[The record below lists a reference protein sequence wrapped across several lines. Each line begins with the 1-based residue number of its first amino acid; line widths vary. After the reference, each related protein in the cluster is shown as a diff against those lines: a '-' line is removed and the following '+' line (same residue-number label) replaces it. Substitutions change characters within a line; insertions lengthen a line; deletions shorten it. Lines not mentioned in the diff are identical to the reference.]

1 MKRVFLAGPNSSL
14 RTKTSSSRRSEDAPL
29 HFECCGGL
37 LLLLLPLRLFCLLEE
52 ADELFD
58 EELVG
63 AVTGA
68 AAGTMP
74 DEDGTGGGLAS
85 LILELLLSLS
95 SYGYD
100 WYKFQ
105 NRWLHEGERG

>member
-14 RTKTSSSRRSEDAPL
+14 RTKTSSSRSSEDAPL

-37 LLLLLPLRLFCLLEE
+37 LLLLLLPLRLFCLLEE
-52 ADELFD
+52 AHELDD
-58 EELVG
+58 EELAG
-63 AVTGA
+63 AVAGA

-74 DEDGTGGGLAS
+74 DEDGTGGGLTS

-100 WYKFQ
+100 WYQFQ
-105 NRWLHEGERG
+105 NR

>member
-37 LLLLLPLRLFCLLEE
+37 LLLLLLPLRLFCLLEE
-52 ADELFD
+52 ADELLD

-74 DEDGTGGGLAS
+74 DEDGTEGGLAS
-85 LILELLLSLS
+85 LIV
-95 SYGYD
+95 
-100 WYKFQ
+100 Q
-105 NRWLHEGERG
+105 